1 MLQHI
6 DETRKS
12 RMFNVK
18 VGQCSVFV
26 LFFFYQGLLSHTLKI
41 HRRAG
46 EGKKPSIYYSL

>member
-18 VGQCSVFV
+18 VEQCSVF
-26 LFFFYQGLLSHTLKI
+26 LGFFCFFLPGSTL
-41 HRRAG
+41 HVR
-46 EGKKPSIYYSL
+46 

>member
-26 LFFFYQGLLSHTLKI
+26 LLFFCFFLPGSTL
-41 HRRAG
+41 HVR
-46 EGKKPSIYYSL
+46 